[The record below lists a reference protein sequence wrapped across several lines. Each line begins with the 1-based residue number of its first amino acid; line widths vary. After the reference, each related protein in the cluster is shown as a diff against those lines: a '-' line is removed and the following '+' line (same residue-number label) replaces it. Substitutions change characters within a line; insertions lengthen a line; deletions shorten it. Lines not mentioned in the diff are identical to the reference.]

1 MKDVTKTESDF
12 LALSMFNIDYKL
24 TFLNSDYP
32 PSLCKLTG
40 NRLMAK
46 DVGISFCVI
55 QKHTWAFALIGFVLV
70 VSLAL
75 LVIKRKKR

>member
-1 MKDVTKTESDF
+1 MKDVTKAESDF

-24 TFLNSDYP
+24 TFLNTDYP

-40 NRLMAK
+40 NRLMAN
-46 DVGISFCVI
+46 DVGISVCI
-55 QKHTWAFALIGFVLV
+55 IKKHTWVFALIIAVLV
-70 VSLAL
+70 VSLVL